1 MSCYVDQLPLTVT
14 RTSQITA
21 TTRK

>member
-14 RTSQITA
+14 RT
-21 TTRK
+21 